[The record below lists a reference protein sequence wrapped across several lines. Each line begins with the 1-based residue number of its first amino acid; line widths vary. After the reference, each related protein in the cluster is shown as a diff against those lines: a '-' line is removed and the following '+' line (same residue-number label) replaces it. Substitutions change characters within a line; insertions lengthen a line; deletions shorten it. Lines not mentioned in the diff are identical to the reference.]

1 VACRITGTQSVTN
14 KVLQGS
20 RLEALPFV
28 VPQTERYKITCKN
41 GGEIL
46 KMIQKWRCH
55 LLLHEFLLPT
65 HGALVR
71 PWADPGD
78 YPR

>member
-28 VPQTERYKITCKN
+28 VPQTERSRS
-41 GGEIL
+41 L
-46 KMIQKWRCH
+46 AKMEEK
-55 LLLHEFLLPT
+55 F
-65 HGALVR
+65 
-71 PWADPGD
+71 
-78 YPR
+78 